1 MAEPIYRPYRI
12 ERKNVTYTIFEGDLG
27 QATGSIPRL
36 EAPTIRSLQHM
47 NNSII
52 TVFLPAALALVMF
65 GLGLTLTLQDFIRVG
80 KTPKTVIVALVC
92 QTVVLPAICLGLM
105 LLFDFTPPLAV
116 GMMLLVASPGGTT
129 ANLFSHLAGG
139 DVALNISLTAINSM
153 LTLVTLPVIAG
164 LSITVFFKGGASI
177 AAQPS
182 KVLQVF
188 AVVLV
193 PVMIGMLV
201 RHRFTGFA
209 ERLRRPLKITS
220 IAVLV
225 LAIVAAA
232 SVEFDVLREH
242 YNSIGIVALLLSIFS
257 LVIGYYVPT
266 MFGASHRQAIA
277 TSMEIGVHNAVL
289 AITVAVSVL
298 GNAEMAIPGLV
309 YGVVMFGPAA
319 VATYFLSRSRT
330 PELVPQ

>member
-1 MAEPIYRPYRI
+1 
-12 ERKNVTYTIFEGDLG
+12 
-27 QATGSIPRL
+27 
-36 EAPTIRSLQHM
+36 M

-52 TVFLPAALALVMF
+52 GVFLPIALALVMF
-65 GLGLTLTLQDFIRVG
+65 GLGLTLTVQDFVRVG
-80 KTPKTVIVALVC
+80 RAPKTVIIALVC
-92 QTVVLPAICLGLM
+92 QMIVLPVICLGLM
-105 LLFDFTPPLAV
+105 LLFDFEPPLAV
-116 GMMLLVASPGGTT
+116 GMMLLAASPGGTT

-139 DVALNISLTAINSM
+139 DVALNISLTAINSV
-153 LTLVTLPVIAG
+153 LTIITLPIIVS
-164 LSITVFFKGGASI
+164 LSIAVFYNGESSI
-177 AAQPS
+177 AAQPT

-193 PVMIGMLV
+193 PVAIGMGV
-201 RHRFTGFA
+201 RHRFTSFA
-209 ERLRRPLKITS
+209 ERMRRPVKITS

-232 SVEFDVLREH
+232 SVEFDVLRQH
-242 YNSIGIVALLLSIFS
+242 YNSLGIVALLLSIFS

-266 MFGASHRQAIA
+266 LFGVSHRQAIA

-298 GNAEMAIPGLV
+298 GSTEMAVPGLV

-319 VATYFLSRSRT
+319 VATYLLSRSRT
-330 PELVPQ
+330 PELIQR